1 MRDSLSRLEQ
11 LRYRKNALLGAWGLP
26 VQASKMGQPF
36 LLTKNNQPTRVTH
49 MTRKYFGTDGI
60 RGTVGQPPI
69 TPDFVLKLAHA
80 VGRVLRQSES
90 RPTVLIGKDTR
101 ISGYM
106 LESALESGFNS
117 AGVDVVLLGPLPTPG
132 VAYLTRAQR
141 ASLGVVIS
149 ASHNP
154 FADNGIKFFS
164 AQGTKLN
171 DEWELAVEASLEQQP
186 VWADSASL
194 GKTRRMEDAAG
205 RYTEFCKSTFAH
217 DLTLKGLKIVVDGA
231 HGAAYHIAPM
241 VFHELGAEVIAIGCS
256 PDGLNIN
263 HEVGATHPQALIE
276 AVRANNAD
284 YGIALDGDADRL
296 QIVDAEGRLF
306 DGDEVLYLMVNE
318 RLSRGEK
325 VPGTVGTLMTNM
337 AVEVALKAKGVEF
350 VRAKVGDRYV
360 LEELDKRGWLLGG
373 EGSGHLLALD
383 KHTTGDGLIS
393 ALQVLQACVRSRKTL
408 SQLLV
413 DVVLFP
419 QTLINVRLQPGQ
431 DWKSSAELAMQT
443 KAVEIELGDSGR
455 ILIRASGT
463 EPLLR
468 VMVEARDSLQA
479 KSCAERVA
487 DTVRLLHTV

>member
-1 MRDSLSRLEQ
+1 
-11 LRYRKNALLGAWGLP
+11 
-26 VQASKMGQPF
+26 
-36 LLTKNNQPTRVTH
+36 

-69 TPDFVLKLAHA
+69 TPDFVLRLAHA
-80 VGRVLRQSES
+80 VGRVLKRSED

-149 ASHNP
+149 ASHNAY
-154 FADNGIKFFS
+154 ADNGIKFFS
-164 AQGTKLN
+164 AQGRKL
-171 DEWELAVEASLEQQP
+171 DDDWERDVEAALMELP
-186 VWADSASL
+186 VWADSANL
-194 GKTRRMEDAAG
+194 GKSRRLDDAAG
-205 RYTEFCKSTFAH
+205 RYIEFCKSTFAN

-231 HGAAYHIAPM
+231 HGAAYQIAPK

-256 PDGLNIN
+256 PDGMNIN
-263 HEVGATHPQALIE
+263 DGVGAAHTEALIE
-276 AVRANNAD
+276 AVTLHQAD

-296 QIVDAEGRLF
+296 QLVDAQGRLF
-306 DGDEVLYLMVNE
+306 NGDEVLYLMVNE
-318 RLSRGEK
+318 RLARGET
-325 VPGTVGTLMTNM
+325 VPGAVGTLMTNM
-337 AVEVALKAKGVEF
+337 AVEVALKSKGVEF

-360 LEELDKRGWLLGG
+360 LEELEKRGWLLGG

-393 ALQVLQACVRSRKTL
+393 ALQVLQACVRSGKTIA
-408 SQLLV
+408 QLLG
-413 DVVLFP
+413 DVSLFP
-419 QTLINVRLQPGQ
+419 QTLINVRLRPGQ
-431 DWKSSAELAMQT
+431 DWKASAELKAET
-443 KAVEIELGDSGR
+443 HAVETELGDSGR
-455 ILIRASGT
+455 VLIRASGT

-468 VMVEARDSLQA
+468 LMVEARDARQA
-479 KSCAERVA
+479 RACAERLSAAV
-487 DTVRLLHTV
+487 TG

>member
-1 MRDSLSRLEQ
+1 
-11 LRYRKNALLGAWGLP
+11 
-26 VQASKMGQPF
+26 
-36 LLTKNNQPTRVTH
+36 
-49 MTRKYFGTDGI
+49 MTRQYFGTDGI

-69 TPDFVLKLAHA
+69 TPDFVLRLAHA
-80 VGRVLRQSES
+80 VGRVLRRTES

-117 AGVDVVLLGPLPTPG
+117 AGVDVLLLGPLPTPG

-164 AQGTKLN
+164 DQGRKL
-171 DEWELAVEASLEQQP
+171 DDDWEFAVEAALAEPP

-194 GKTRRMEDAAG
+194 GRTRRLEDAAG
-205 RYTEFCKSTFAH
+205 RYIEFCKSTFAK
-217 DLTLKGLKIVVDGA
+217 DLTLRGLKIVVDGA

-241 VFHELGAEVIAIGCS
+241 VFHELGAEVIAIGCA
-256 PDGLNIN
+256 PDGININ
-263 HEVGATHPQALIE
+263 EGVGATHPATLIA
-276 AVRANNAD
+276 AVRQHGAD

-296 QIVDAEGRLF
+296 QLVDASGRLF
-306 DGDEVLYLMVNE
+306 NGDEVLFLMVNE
-318 RLSRGEK
+318 RLARGEK

-337 AVEVALKAKGVEF
+337 AVELALKTKGVEF

-360 LEELDKRGWLLGG
+360 LEELEKRGWLLGG

-393 ALQVLQACVRSRKTL
+393 ALQVLQACVRSGKTIA
-408 SQLLV
+408 QLLD
-413 DVVLFP
+413 DVTLFP
-419 QTLINVRLQPGQ
+419 QTLINVRLKPGQ
-431 DWKSSAELAMQT
+431 DWLASEKLKLE
-443 KAVEIELGDSGR
+443 KAAIETELGDSGR
-455 ILIRASGT
+455 VLIRPSGT
-463 EPLLR
+463 EPLVR
-468 VMVEARDSLQA
+468 VMVEARDAAQA
-479 KSCAERVA
+479 LACAQ
-487 DTVRLLHTV
+487 RLSAAVQG